1 MMSLHLSRTVQFL
14 LLIGALLLTGCAANI
29 QTKPEPLA
37 LQPQSYP
44 EETLAILPLGKFNPI
59 YGEQLTEEHRRWF
72 LPRWLYG
79 SGEVTILEDPYE
91 DFALALYNRLRGY
104 NVFRRVVIVKN
115 RDEADEL
122 HARYVLCFRI
132 NDCYAVG
139 EGPNL
144 AFSEWLTYKG
154 VAKVDIIVYDL
165 AASERIAAETLQSEA
180 FNTSVWSTPDV
191 RNYLRRTLLKGQTF
205 HNLIAQIKF

>member
-1 MMSLHLSRTVQFL
+1 MNFLHFSRTVNFFFIL
-14 LLIGALLLTGCAANI
+14 GALFFTGCATNI
-29 QTKPEPLA
+29 RTEPEPLA
-37 LQPQSYP
+37 MQPQSYP
-44 EETLAILPLGKFNPI
+44 EETLAILPLGTFNPV
-59 YGEQLTEEHRRWF
+59 YGETLAEEHRRSF

-79 SGEVTILEDPYE
+79 SGEVTVLENPYE

-132 NDCYAVG
+132 NDCYSIG

-144 AFSEWLTYKG
+144 ALSQWLTYKG
-154 VAKVDIIVYDL
+154 VAQVDIIVYDL
-165 AASERIAAETLQSEA
+165 ATGERVAAETLTSEA
-180 FNTSVWSTPDV
+180 FTTSVWSTPDV
-191 RNYLRRTLLKGQTF
+191 RQYIRRSLLRGQTF
-205 HNLIAQIKF
+205 HNLIARIRF